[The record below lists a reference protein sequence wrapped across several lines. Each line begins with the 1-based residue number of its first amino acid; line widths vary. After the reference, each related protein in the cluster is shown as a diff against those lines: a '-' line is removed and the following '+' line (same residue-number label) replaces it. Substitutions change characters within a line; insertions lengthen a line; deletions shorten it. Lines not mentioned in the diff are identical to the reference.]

1 MDEIAFIVDLRDRL
15 TRRGKLLGGRETHEA
30 LARRLARALS
40 DQTIDLLMAGTR
52 SVGERVLRAVQLHGK
67 IFGDDARRY
76 IETSVAALM
85 AQPKLDTVSV
95 PDGES
100 PRHRIQLHRRPH
112 RAVRAA
118 QPPAKTHDRLPG

>member
-15 TRRGKLLGGRETHEA
+15 TRGGKLLGGRETHEA

-76 IETSVAALM
+76 IETRSEERRVG
-85 AQPKLDTVSV
+85 KECVSTCRSRW
-95 PDGES
+95 S
-100 PRHRIQLHRRPH
+100 PYH
-112 RAVRAA
+112 
-118 QPPAKTHDRLPG
+118 

>member
-67 IFGDDARRY
+67 IFGDRSEERRVGK
-76 IETSVAALM
+76 E
-85 AQPKLDTVSV
+85 
-95 PDGES
+95 G
-100 PRHRIQLHRRPH
+100 
-112 RAVRAA
+112 VRTCRSRWGPSHLKKKKK
-118 QPPAKTHDRLPG
+118 Q